1 MSDIIR
7 SSASQLDAALKSG
20 SLCGSSASV
29 EECEKAAN
37 DLFVL
42 KKALEAARLYKKKRK
57 EYQLLEA
64 QTIVDICKN
73 CTRIVTDESGN
84 KSVEVDGDFNDKKV
98 FEAVKYLAVFDDE
111 KLQSF
116 VEECRTGDCS
126 IYRIIN
132 SIKDKEADARAIDRI
147 NNHADLLVDCFKKF
161 GHVSIDELRSKR
173 KNIEKVCDATRDRV
187 RDRITKAGGIA
198 VSENE
203 YVHPSIATEAEVKR
217 VIKRRL
223 ESLSDDIGSL
233 MKLMSYTTFDSNDE
247 LFRSYTPVM
256 ALHAYSTTRA
266 HRDKD
271 IYENEF
277 LRMAQR
283 AGKYDYHCPASVK
296 RLSEE
301 FDDIAASED
310 GLEIAKAFGFSGSGC
325 YARYPKTLREWLMK
339 GAEALNEKYR
349 INEEA
354 AGQLIGDLIRT
365 GDSVVSRRKTIEYLN
380 DQIKKLSME
389 STSEAIS

>member
-1 MSDIIR
+1 MSGIIK

-20 SLCGSSASV
+20 SLCGSDANV
-29 EECEKAAN
+29 EECERAAN

-42 KKALEAARLYKKKRK
+42 RKALEAARLYEKKRK

-64 QTIVDICKN
+64 RTIINICKN
-73 CTRIVTDESGN
+73 CTHTVTDESGD
-84 KSVEVDGDFNDKKV
+84 KSIEVDGDFNDKKV
-98 FEAVKYLAVFDDE
+98 FEAVKYLGKFDDE

-132 SIKDKEADARAIDRI
+132 SMKDNEADARAINRI
-147 NNHADLLVDCFKKF
+147 NDHADLLVDYFKKF

-173 KNIEKVCDATRDRV
+173 KNIERVCDATRDRV

-198 VSENE
+198 VNENE
-203 YVHPSIATEAEVKR
+203 YIHPNIATEAEIKK

-256 ALHAYSTTRA
+256 ALHAYSTTHA
-266 HRDKD
+266 HRDKN

-310 GLEIAKAFGFSGSGC
+310 GLEIAEAFGFSGSGC
-325 YARYPKTLREWLMK
+325 YAQYPKTLREWLMK
-339 GAEALNEKYR
+339 GAEALSEKCR

-354 AGQLIGDLIRT
+354 AGLLIGEMFRT
-365 GDSVVSRRKTIEYLN
+365 GDSAISRRKTIEYLN
-380 DQIKKLSME
+380 DQVKKSEME
-389 STSEAIS
+389 SVRKAMR